1 MKSSPLRI
9 IATGGTFDKRY
20 DPVSGSLDFDHT
32 CLHALI
38 AESRIQPAPE
48 IDVAMLVDSLDM
60 TPEQRLALVDG
71 CRLAPQ
77 TRLVVIHGT
86 DTLVDSAAA
95 IAAAGL
101 EKTIVLTGAMV
112 PARIIASDA
121 RFNLGFA
128 LAAASLLPSGV
139 WVAMN
144 GLILRWDQIRKNR
157 DAGVFEAVLGAV
169 PEAVSAGVSAGV

>member
-20 DPVSGSLDFDHT
+20 DPVRGSLSFEHT
-32 CLHALI
+32 CLPALI

-60 TPEQRLALVDG
+60 TPAQRLALVDC
-71 CRLAPQ
+71 CRQAPQ

-86 DTLVDSAAA
+86 DTLVESAAA
-95 IAAAGL
+95 IAAAGFD
-101 EKTIVLTGAMV
+101 KTIVLTGAMV
-112 PARIIASDA
+112 PARVHASDA
-121 RFNLGFA
+121 PFNLGFA

-157 DAGVFEAVLGAV
+157 EAGLFETVL
-169 PEAVSAGVSAGV
+169 SAAGTT